1 MNVDRSAGVLVHP
14 TSLPGPFGCGDLGPS
29 AVRFLDWAAEA
40 GLSVWQILPL
50 GPTGPGASPYDCE
63 SAFAGNPLLIS
74 LERLVHSGL
83 LPSRSLDSLP
93 ESTEERADFDLVS
106 RVKNRCLRDS
116 WERFRR
122 SAAEETRRELDAF
135 IDHPGSK
142 PWLEDWSLYAALKD
156 RHGGASWLEWDEDLR
171 LRRPPAVRS
180 AARDL
185 RHEIAY
191 QRYVQFLFQ
200 RQWHGVRRAAHRR
213 GIALYGDL
221 PFYVAH
227 DSADVWS
234 HRELFRLDE
243 DGRASKVAG
252 VPPDYFSE
260 TGQRW
265 GNPVYRWD
273 RLAERGHDW
282 WIERIRANL
291 RFVDLLRLDHFR
303 GFAAYW
309 EIDADAA
316 TAVGGRWTPGPGRS
330 LFDAIRG
337 VLGNLPLV
345 AEDLGLITP
354 EVETLRD
361 ELGLPGMHVLQ
372 FGFGDEDSVHHPS
385 RHRENAVVY
394 TGTHDNDTLRG
405 WFDDL
410 EPSTQDRV
418 LSYLGCGPG
427 EVAWRML
434 EQAYRSPARLAIVPL
449 QDLLGLG
456 SEARMNVPG
465 VKSNNW
471 RWRVR
476 ALRLTLELAAEL
488 RALRRDCC
496 R

>member
-40 GLSVWQILPL
+40 GLTVWQLLPL
-50 GPTGPGASPYDCE
+50 GPTGPGASPYDCQ

-83 LPSRSLDSLP
+83 LPSRSLDPLP
-93 ESTEERADFDLVS
+93 DSTEDRADFDLVA
-106 RVKNRCLRDS
+106 RVKHSRLRDS
-116 WERFRR
+116 WKHFRS
-122 SAAEETRRELDAF
+122 SAAEETRREFDAF
-135 IDHPGSK
+135 VDHPGTRH
-142 PWLEDWSLYAALKD
+142 WLEDWSLYAALKEH
-156 RHGGASWLEWDEDLR
+156 HGGASWFEWDEEIR
-171 LRRPPAVRS
+171 LRRPPAVRR

-185 RHEIAY
+185 REEIAY
-191 QRYVQFLFQ
+191 QRYLQFLFC

-213 GIALYGDL
+213 GIALYGDV

-243 DGRASKVAG
+243 GGRASKVAG

-265 GNPVYRWD
+265 GNPVYCWD

-282 WIERIRANL
+282 WIDRIRANL
-291 RFVDLLRLDHFR
+291 RLVDLLRLDHFR

-309 EIDADAA
+309 EIDADEA
-316 TAVGGRWTPGPGRS
+316 TAAGGRWTPGPGRS

-337 VLGNLPLV
+337 ALGSLPLV

-354 EVETLRD
+354 DVETLRE

-372 FGFGDEDSVHHPS
+372 FGFEDEESVHHPS
-385 RHRENAVVY
+385 HHRENAVVY

-410 EPSTQDRV
+410 EPPTRDRV
-418 LSYLGCGPG
+418 LSHLDCGPG
-427 EVAWRML
+427 EMAWRMI

-465 VKSNNW
+465 VKGDNW

-476 ALRLTLELAAEL
+476 FSRLTLELAAEL
-488 RALRRDCC
+488 RALRRACG